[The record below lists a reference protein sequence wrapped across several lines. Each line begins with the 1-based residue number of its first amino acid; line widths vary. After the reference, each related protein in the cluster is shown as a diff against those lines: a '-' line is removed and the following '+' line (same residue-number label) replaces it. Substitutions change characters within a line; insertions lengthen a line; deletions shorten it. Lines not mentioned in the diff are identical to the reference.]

1 MTVSRRLYDDDNVI
15 AVQLFPFEN
24 DTQPVFLSMS
34 VFPVVAPVVLTSPST
49 PIASAYSVLN
59 VELLLL
65 PHT

>member
-1 MTVSRRLYDDDNVI
+1 MI

-49 PIASAYSVLN
+49 PIASAYSVLD
-59 VELLLL
+59 VKLLLI